1 METVIIE
8 TVIIETYKE
17 ALNNIFFKK
26 YDNTIRK
33 RRNEMLQGTDY
44 MLLVDSSLDET
55 SLSNI
60 KIYRQ
65 ELRDFMNKLANGE
78 IECDIFLD
86 LDEFVELYFPKLL

>member
-8 TVIIETYKE
+8 TYNEG
-17 ALNNIFFKK
+17 LNNVFFKK
-26 YDNTIRK
+26 YADAIRK
-33 RRNEMLQGTDY
+33 RRNKLLQETDY

-65 ELRDFMNKLANGE
+65 ELRDFMNRLVNDE
-78 IECDIFLD
+78 IECNIFLD

>member
-1 METVIIE
+1 METI
-8 TVIIETYKE
+8 IIETYKDG
-17 ALNNIFFKK
+17 LNNIYFKK
-26 YDNTIRK
+26 YDDAIRK
-33 RRNEMLQGTDY
+33 RRNKLLQETDY

-65 ELRDFMNKLANGE
+65 ELRDFMNRLVNDE
-78 IECDIFLD
+78 IECNIFLD

>member
-26 YDNTIRK
+26 YDNTIKK

-65 ELRDFMNKLANGE
+65 ELRDFMNKLSNDE
-78 IECDIFLD
+78 IDVI
-86 LDEFVELYFPKLL
+86 YF

>member
-8 TVIIETYKE
+8 TYNEG
-17 ALNNIFFKK
+17 LNNVFFKK
-26 YDNTIRK
+26 YADAIRK
-33 RRNEMLQGTDY
+33 RRNEMLQTTDY

-65 ELRDFMNKLANGE
+65 ELRDFMNRLVNDE
-78 IECDIFLD
+78 IECNIFLD
-86 LDEFVELYFPKLL
+86 IDEFVELYFPKLF

>member
-8 TVIIETYKE
+8 TYNDG
-17 ALNNIFFKK
+17 LNNVFFKK
-26 YDNTIRK
+26 YTDAIRK
-33 RRNEMLQGTDY
+33 RRNEMLQETDY

-65 ELRDFMNKLANGE
+65 ELRDFMNRLQADE
-78 IECDIFLD
+78 IECNIFLD
-86 LDEFVELYFPKLL
+86 LDEFVELHFPKLL

>member
-1 METVIIE
+1 METI
-8 TVIIETYKE
+8 IIETYKDG
-17 ALNNIFFKK
+17 LNNIYFEK
-26 YDNTIRK
+26 YDDAIRK
-33 RRNEMLQGTDY
+33 RRNKLLQETDY

-65 ELRDFMNKLANGE
+65 ELRDFMNRLVNDE
-78 IECDIFLD
+78 IECNIFLD

>member
-1 METVIIE
+1 METI
-8 TVIIETYKE
+8 IIETYKDG
-17 ALNNIFFKK
+17 LNNIYFEK
-26 YDNTIRK
+26 YDDAIRK
-33 RRNEMLQGTDY
+33 RRNKLLQETDY

-65 ELRDFMNKLANGE
+65 ELRNFMNKLVNDE
-78 IECDIFLD
+78 IECNIFLD

>member
-1 METVIIE
+1 ME

-26 YDNTIRK
+26 YDDTIRK
-33 RRNEMLQGTDY
+33 RRNEMLKETDY

-65 ELRDFMNKLANGE
+65 ELRNFMNKLTNGE
-78 IECDIFLD
+78 IECNIFLD
-86 LDEFVELYFPKLL
+86 IDEFVELYFPKLL